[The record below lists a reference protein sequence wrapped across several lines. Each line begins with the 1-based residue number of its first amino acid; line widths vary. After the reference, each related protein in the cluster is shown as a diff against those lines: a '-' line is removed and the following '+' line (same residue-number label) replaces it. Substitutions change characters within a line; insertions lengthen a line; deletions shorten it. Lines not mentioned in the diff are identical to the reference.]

1 MPVLVTSS
9 DGAPPASFPQVDG
22 MVCDGCSSRVEEALA
37 KMAGVKKVR
46 QRGWPHPATP
56 ALSRCLPQQ

>member
-1 MPVLVTSS
+1 
-9 DGAPPASFPQVDG
+9 